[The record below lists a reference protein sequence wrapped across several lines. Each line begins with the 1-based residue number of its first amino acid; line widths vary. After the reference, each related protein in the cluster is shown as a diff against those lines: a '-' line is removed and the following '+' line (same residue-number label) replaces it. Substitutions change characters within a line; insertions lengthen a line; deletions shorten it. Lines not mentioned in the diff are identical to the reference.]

1 MKIYVFAL
9 LVATAV
15 AIALPDKDK
24 STSVPLDLLPQKE
37 DESLKLQVTQETPVK
52 EHHRARRFTCD
63 LLSGAG
69 VDHSACA
76 AHCLLRGKTG
86 GRCNNDRVC
95 VCRERSWFG

>member
-9 LVATAV
+9 LIVTAV
-15 AIALPDKDK
+15 VVAVPTEDKN
-24 STSVPLDLLPQKE
+24 TMPRELLLQKE

-76 AHCLLRGKTG
+76 AHCILRGKTG

-95 VCRERSWFG
+95 VCRERSWIG